1 MEAIDYEVKDKVA
14 LVTLKRPDKFNAIN
28 LQMRIELTEALHD
41 IKYNPDIWVAV
52 FTGEG
57 KAFSSGEDLKERGLR
72 ERGQKLEIPAG
83 TMDATDMYI
92 FLKSLYKPTICAING
107 ICFAQGAGLALSTD
121 IRFASREKAQ
131 IGWPQVKVGIS
142 SISGPSLLPQMI
154 PLNLA
159 LELLYTGKNLNA
171 EEARTLGIVNRVVPH
186 ENLMNEVHQF
196 VAQIIKNAPIPMR
209 LNKEVAVRG
218 ANMSIEDRSIF
229 GRSKIFEARQT
240 QDSKE
245 GVAAFLEKREPVW
258 KGC

>member
-1 MEAIDYEVKDKVA
+1 MEAIKYEVKDKVA
-14 LVTLKRPDKFNAIN
+14 FVTLKRPDKFNAIN
-28 LQMRIELTEALHD
+28 LQMRIELTEVLHD

-57 KAFSSGEDLKERGLR
+57 KAFSSGDDLR
-72 ERGQKLEIPAG
+72 ERGQKLEIPPG

-92 FLKSLYKPTICAING
+92 FLRNLYKPTICAING
-107 ICFAQGAGLALSTD
+107 ICFAQGAGLALAMD
-121 IRFASREKAQ
+121 IRFASQEKAQ

-142 SISGPSLLPQMI
+142 SISGPSLLSQMI
-154 PLNLA
+154 PLNRA
-159 LELLYTGKNLNA
+159 LELLYTGRTLNA
-171 EEARTLGIVNRVVPH
+171 EEADKLGIINRVVPH
-186 ENLMNEVHQF
+186 ENLMNEVNQF

-209 LNKEVAVRG
+209 FNKEVALRG
-218 ANMSIEDRSIF
+218 ANMSLEDRSMF
-229 GRSKIFEARQT
+229 GKGKILESRQT